1 MLERGEEGE
10 GKARVTLLLVRCALS
25 LFDDHLEIPLHCAS
39 LLCMKTLGPIALDG
53 GSDRGKC
60 KKN

>member
-25 LFDDHLEIPLHCAS
+25 LFDDHLPLHCAS